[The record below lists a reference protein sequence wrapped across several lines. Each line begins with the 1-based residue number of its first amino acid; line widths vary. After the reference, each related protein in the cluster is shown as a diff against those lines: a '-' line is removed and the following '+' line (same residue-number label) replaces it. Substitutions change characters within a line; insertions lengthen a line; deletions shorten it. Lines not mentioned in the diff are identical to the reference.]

1 VCLPGHTTPAL
12 LAGHSWEQAA
22 RASVTPWAKACPQ
35 DAGSPIER
43 QPAVHERLKYFSDGE
58 LKQLRILP
66 PGSRLEQGA
75 TYIDINN
82 LRAYPNRPA
91 CL

>member
-1 VCLPGHTTPAL
+1 MRPSRHVG
-12 LAGHSWEQAA
+12 QAA
-22 RASVTPWAKACPQ
+22 CLTERWQPR
-35 DAGSPIER
+35 ER

-82 LRAYPNRPA
+82 LRAYPAIGQPVCRSCRHTTGRNA
-91 CL
+91 K